1 MRTDRRMNSVFRAV
15 YGGGAAYGE
24 DLFGHR
30 LVSSSKDSLDFI
42 QRLDLWKTL
51 KVHKGCVN
59 TVFWSDDGQLLLS
72 GSDDQ
77 HIVIS
82 SPFTGQTLFQHKTTH
97 RANIFSA
104 RFLPQS
110 GNREIVSCSGDGI
123 VLYTELKDVAL
134 EPAEAHERNLNYF
147 NCHSNGTTYEVM
159 TVPTEPKSFMSCGED
174 GTVRLFDLRK
184 MTRCLKTCCKDN
196 ILILSPSA
204 VTAMT
209 LSPISMNYIA
219 VGSSDS
225 HVRIFDR
232 RFLKMVDCNTPGS
245 PNDRHTV
252 PVKMFTNPSM
262 EKRSFRVTSIAYSQD
277 ETDLLVNYSSDHLY
291 LFDVTKEG
299 IEVKAA
305 QASSSAEKGKRGS
318 KTQNSIDSPPPV
330 RRLRLRGDWS
340 DTGPDARPAREM
352 ASRVFGAGQA
362 RPQLQATIMHRM
374 TEVLSRMLADP
385 RTRIGLTHTNELTN
399 DSDLANVVDDFR
411 SFASS
416 SSGGGGSDEQ
426 REGSGEPQPSTSGS
440 QPRSRQVDGDSER
453 SGTAS
458 SGGGRERDEEEDD
471 DDDYD
476 EEEDETKLNQRKK
489 SDSRAEESAYEA
501 ELKALKDLEA
511 KVINYDYVLRKF
523 VGHRNARTMIKEATF
538 WGNDYIMSGSDCG
551 HVFTW
556 ERATGRLVMLM
567 EADQHVVNCVQPHP
581 TLPMLATSGI
591 DYDIKIWSPM
601 DEEKVRFDQEAAND
615 LMERNAVMLEETKDT
630 ITVPASFMIR
640 MLACIHSLRNR
651 RGPAGPAASASA
663 PDNNGGSN
671 GDNGGSNGDNGST
684 NNNNNGNNN
693 NNNNNNNDREENSGG
708 EREGRSGSSEHFL

>member
-1 MRTDRRMNSVFRAV
+1 MMKQEDRRLTATKSVFRTL
-15 YGGGAAYGE
+15 YDGGANHGEQYGS
-24 DLFGHR
+24 R
-30 LVSSSKDSLDFI
+30 LVSGTKDSLDFI
-42 QRLDLWKTL
+42 RRLDLWKSL

-77 HIVIS
+77 HIVVS
-82 SPFTGQTLFQHKTTH
+82 DPFTGRTLYKHKTTH

-104 RFLPQS
+104 RFLPHS

-123 VLYTELKDVAL
+123 VLYTDLKDVEL
-134 EPAEAHERNLNYF
+134 SPGDAHERCWNNF

-225 HVRIFDR
+225 HVRIYDR
-232 RFLKMVDCNTPGS
+232 RFLKLVDCSVPGS

-252 PVKMFTNPSM
+252 PVKMFTNPSG
-262 EKRSFRVTSIAYSQD
+262 EKRSFRVTSIAYSGD
-277 ETDLLVNYSSDHLY
+277 ERELLVNYSSDHLY
-291 LFDVTKEG
+291 LFDATRDG
-299 IEVKAA
+299 IEVQAA
-305 QASSSAEKGKRGS
+305 QQAASSSVDKGKRGS
-318 KTQNSIDSPPPV
+318 KTQHSIDSPPPV

-340 DTGPDARPAREM
+340 DTGPEARPAREM
-352 ASRVFGAGQA
+352 ASRVLGAGQA

-399 DSDLANVVDDFR
+399 DSDLATVVDDFR
-411 SFASS
+411 TFASS
-416 SSGGGGSDEQ
+416 SSGA
-426 REGSGEPQPSTSGS
+426 SGTNTGEEPAAEPSNAEPQPSTSGGAS
-440 QPRSRQVDGDSER
+440 QTTARSSKPTSTPEEDG
-453 SGTAS
+453 
-458 SGGGRERDEEEDD
+458 DD
-471 DDDYD
+471 DDDDDDED
-476 EEEDETKLNQRKK
+476 EETNPNQRKK
-489 SDSRAEESAYEA
+489 SDRSRDDSAVYEA
-501 ELKALKDLEA
+501 ELKALNDLEA
-511 KVINYDYVLRKF
+511 KVLSYDYVLRKF

-556 ERATGRLVMLM
+556 ERATGDLVMLM

-601 DEEKVRFDQEAAND
+601 EEEKVRFDREAALD

-651 RGPAGPAASASA
+651 RA
-663 PDNNGGSN
+663 PPGNGGAGNGNGGGGGDANGGGAS
-671 GDNGGSNGDNGST
+671 GDNDS
-684 NNNNNGNNN
+684 NNN
-693 NNNNNNNDREENSGG
+693 NNNSNNNNSE
-708 EREGRSGSSEHFL
+708 GSSEAGSAEHFL

>member
-1 MRTDRRMNSVFRAV
+1 MRTDWRNKSVFRTL
-15 YGGGAAYGE
+15 YQGGAGHGE
-24 DLFGHR
+24 DSYGQR
-30 LVSSSKDSLDFI
+30 LARTCKDSLEFI
-42 QRLDLWKTL
+42 QRMDLWKTL

-147 NCHSNGTTYEVM
+147 NCHSNGTTYEVL
-159 TVPTEPKSFMSCGED
+159 TIPTEPKSFMSCGED

-209 LSPISMNYIA
+209 LSPISGNYIA
-219 VGSSDS
+219 LGSSDS
-225 HVRIFDR
+225 HVRIYDR
-232 RFLKMVDCNTPGS
+232 RFLKMVDCNSPGS

-252 PVKMFTNPSM
+252 PVKMFTNPSE
-262 EKRSFRVTSIAYSQD
+262 EKRSFRVTSIAYSGD
-277 ETDLLVNYSSDHLY
+277 ERELLVNYSSDHLY

-299 IEVKAA
+299 IEVSAA

-318 KTQNSIDSPPPV
+318 KTPNSSIDSPPPV

-340 DTGPDARPAREM
+340 DTGPEARPAREM

-416 SSGGGGSDEQ
+416 SSSGGGDEDR
-426 REGSGEPQPSTSGS
+426 REGSGEPQPSTSGTR
-440 QPRSRQVDGDSER
+440 PRTPRQATEGDSTR
-453 SGTAS
+453 VGRN
-458 SGGGRERDEEEDD
+458 GREKDDDDDDEDD
-471 DDDYD
+471 DDDD
-476 EEEDETKLNQRKK
+476 DGDNTRTNQRGGGEE
-489 SDSRAEESAYEA
+489 AEYEA

-511 KVINYDYVLRKF
+511 KAINYDYVIRKF

-556 ERATGRLVMLM
+556 HRATGRLVMLM
-567 EADQHVVNCVQPHP
+567 QADQHVVNCVQPHP
-581 TLPMLATSGI
+581 TLPLLATSGI
-591 DYDIKIWSPM
+591 DYDIKVWSPM
-601 DEEKVRFDQEAAND
+601 DGEKVRFDEEAAND

-651 RGPAGPAASASA
+651 RGPAGPAASAAADNGNESSTGNSNNN
-663 PDNNGGSN
+663 DNNN
-671 GDNGGSNGDNGST
+671 D
-684 NNNNNGNNN
+684 
-693 NNNNNNNDREENSGG
+693 NNNNNDNGNNNSSGG
-708 EREGRSGSSEHFL
+708 NDRAESSGGGDRSGSSEHFL

>member
-1 MRTDRRMNSVFRAV
+1 MRTDRRVNSVFRTL
-15 YGGGAAYGE
+15 YGGGHTYGE
-24 DLFGHR
+24 DLFGQR
-30 LVSSSKDSLDFI
+30 LANSCKDSLDFI

-147 NCHSNGTTYEVM
+147 NCHSNGTTYEV
-159 TVPTEPKSFMSCGED
+159 TTIPTEPKTFMSCGED

-204 VTAMT
+204 VTAMS

-219 VGSSDS
+219 LGSSDS
-225 HVRIFDR
+225 NVRIYDR
-232 RFLKMVDCNTPGS
+232 RFLKMVDCNSPGS

-252 PVKMFTNPSM
+252 PVKMFTNPSI
-262 EKRSFRVTSIAYSQD
+262 EKRSFRVTSVAYSQD
-277 ETDLLVNYSSDHLY
+277 ECDLLVNYSSDHLY

-299 IEVKAA
+299 IEVTTA

-318 KTQNSIDSPPPV
+318 KTQHSIDSPPPV

-340 DTGPDARPAREM
+340 DTGPEARPAREM

-416 SSGGGGSDEQ
+416 SNSGVGGEDVER
-426 REGSGEPQPSTSGS
+426 REGSAEPQPSTSGAR
-440 QPRSRQVDGDSER
+440 PRSPRQGVADSTRVGESR
-453 SGTAS
+453 VQEA
-458 SGGGRERDEEEDD
+458 DDDD
-471 DDDYD
+471 DDDY
-476 EEEDETKLNQRKK
+476 EDDQGDGHKLNQRKK
-489 SDSRAEESAYEA
+489 SVSRQNSAYEA
-501 ELKALKDLEA
+501 ELKALNDLEA
-511 KVINYDYVLRKF
+511 KVLNYDYVLRKF

-581 TLPMLATSGI
+581 TMPILATSGI
-591 DYDIKIWSPM
+591 DYDIKVWLPM

-651 RGPAGPAASASA
+651 RGPAGSAAEASAA
-663 PDNNGGSN
+663 
-671 GDNGGSNGDNGST
+671 DNGGNSNND
-684 NNNNNGNNN
+684 NNNNSNNNDNGNNN
-693 NNNNNNNDREENSGG
+693 SNNSNNGRDESSG
-708 EREGRSGSSEHFL
+708 EGDRSGSSEHFL

>member
-1 MRTDRRMNSVFRAV
+1 MHTSVMRPDKRTNSVFRTV
-15 YGGGAAYGE
+15 YGGGASHGERYGP
-24 DLFGHR
+24 R
-30 LVSSSKDSLDFI
+30 LTDSTKDSVDFI
-42 QRLDLWKTL
+42 QRLDLWKSL

-59 TVFWSDDGQLLLS
+59 TVFWSDDGKLLLS

-82 SPFTGQTLFQHKTTH
+82 CPFTGQTLFQHKTTH

-134 EPAEAHERNLNYF
+134 QPAEEHECNLNYF

-159 TVPTEPKSFMSCGED
+159 TVPSEPKSFMSCGED

-225 HVRIFDR
+225 HVRIYDR
-232 RFLKMVDCNTPGS
+232 RFLKLVDCNSPGS

-252 PVKMFTNPSM
+252 PVKMFTNPSI

-277 ETDLLVNYSSDHLY
+277 ECELLVNYSSDHLY
-291 LFDVTKEG
+291 LFDVTKGG
-299 IEVKAA
+299 IEVDAA
-305 QASSSAEKGKRGS
+305 QASSSLEKGKRGS
-318 KTQNSIDSPPPV
+318 KTQHSIDSPPPV

-411 SFASS
+411 TFASNTS
-416 SSGGGGSDEQ
+416 AEEPPGGQGQ
-426 REGSGEPQPSTSGS
+426 EPQPSTSGAQARRS
-440 QPRSRQVDGDSER
+440 ATSSNRKPSPRSDNN
-453 SGTAS
+453 
-458 SGGGRERDEEEDD
+458 DD
-471 DDDYD
+471 DDDDDD
-476 EEEDETKLNQRKK
+476 EGESEKNSKLNQRKQ
-489 SDSRAEESAYEA
+489 SDSEEDSAYEA
-501 ELKALKDLEA
+501 ELKALNDLEA
-511 KVINYDYVLRKF
+511 KVLSYDYVLRKF

-581 TLPMLATSGI
+581 TMPLLATSGI

-601 DEEKVRFDQEAAND
+601 DEEKIRFDQEAAND

-651 RGPAGPAASASA
+651 RGPPAPAAPAS
-663 PDNNGGSN
+663 GGS
-671 GDNGGSNGDNGST
+671 GGESNNNS
-684 NNNNNGNNN
+684 NNNNNS
-693 NNNNNNNDREENSGG
+693 NDDGDTNEGG
-708 EREGRSGSSEHFL
+708 DEAGAGDDSGSAEHFL

>member
-1 MRTDRRMNSVFRAV
+1 MKPEDSRMAATNSVFRTL
-15 YGGGAAYGE
+15 YGGGANHGERYGS
-24 DLFGHR
+24 R
-30 LVSSSKDSLDFI
+30 LAGGTKDSLDFI
-42 QRLDLWKTL
+42 RRLDLWKSL

-77 HIVIS
+77 HIVVS
-82 SPFTGQTLFQHKTTH
+82 DPFTGRTLHKYNTTH

-123 VLYTELKDVAL
+123 VLYTDLKNAELA
-134 EPAEAHERNLNYF
+134 AGEAGLRSWNSF

-184 MTRCLKTCCKDN
+184 MTRCVKTCCKDN

-209 LSPISMNYIA
+209 LAPISMNYIA

-225 HVRIFDR
+225 HVRIYDR
-232 RFLKMVDCNTPGS
+232 RFLKMVDCSVPGS

-252 PVKMFTNPSM
+252 PVKMFTNPSG
-262 EKRSFRVTSIAYSQD
+262 EKRSFRVTSIAYSAD
-277 ETDLLVNYSSDHLY
+277 ERELLVNYSSDHLY
-291 LFDVTKEG
+291 LFDATREG
-299 IEVKAA
+299 IEVQAA
-305 QASSSAEKGKRGS
+305 QQAASSSVDKGKRGS
-318 KTQNSIDSPPPV
+318 KTQHSIDSPPPV

-340 DTGPDARPAREM
+340 DTGPEARPAREM
-352 ASRVFGAGQA
+352 ASRVLGAGQA

-399 DSDLANVVDDFR
+399 DSDLATVVDDFR
-411 SFASS
+411 TFASS
-416 SSGGGGSDEQ
+416 SSSG
-426 REGSGEPQPSTSGS
+426 EGNSTAEESAAAEPQPSTSGES
-440 QPRSRQVDGDSER
+440 SRGSSRPGQS
-453 SGTAS
+453 TAGAS
-458 SGGGRERDEEEDD
+458 AKPGDD
-471 DDDYD
+471 DDDDDEDDD
-476 EEEDETKLNQRKK
+476 EESNPNQRKK
-489 SDSRAEESAYEA
+489 SDSSRDEAAAYEA
-501 ELKALKDLEA
+501 ELKALNDLEA
-511 KVINYDYVLRKF
+511 KVLSYDYVLRKF

-556 ERATGRLVMLM
+556 ERATGELVMLM

-601 DEEKVRFDQEAAND
+601 EEEKVRFDREAALD

-651 RGPAGPAASASA
+651 RAPPAPAPGNGNGNGGGGGANGGGAASEGDTDSNS
-663 PDNNGGSN
+663 NNNS
-671 GDNGGSNGDNGST
+671 
-684 NNNNNGNNN
+684 NNNN
-693 NNNNNNNDREENSGG
+693 E
-708 EREGRSGSSEHFL
+708 GSSEGGGSGAEHFL

>member
-1 MRTDRRMNSVFRAV
+1 MRPDRRTTSNSVFRTL
-15 YGGGAAYGE
+15 YDGGAYHGEQYGP
-24 DLFGHR
+24 R
-30 LVSSSKDSLDFI
+30 VACSSKDSVDLI
-42 QRLDLWKTL
+42 QRLDLWKLL

-59 TVFWSDDGQLLLS
+59 TVSWSDDGQLLLS

-82 SPFTGQTLFQHKTTH
+82 SPFTGRTLFQHKTTH

-110 GNREIVSCSGDGI
+110 GNSEIVSCSGDGI
-123 VLYTELKDVAL
+123 VLYTELKNVGL
-134 EPAEAHERNLNYF
+134 QPEEPNLNYF
-147 NCHSNGTTYEVM
+147 TCHSNGTTYEVL
-159 TVPTEPKSFMSCGED
+159 TVPSEPRSFMSCGED

-184 MTRCLKTCCKDN
+184 QSRCMKTCCKDN

-204 VTAMT
+204 VTAMA
-209 LSPISMNYIA
+209 LAPISFNYIA

-225 HVRIFDR
+225 HVRIYDR
-232 RFLKMVDCNTPGS
+232 RFLKLVDCNAAGS

-262 EKRSFRVTSIAYSQD
+262 EKRSFRVTSIAYSRD
-277 ETDLLVNYSSDHLY
+277 ESELLVNYSSDHLY
-291 LFDVTKEG
+291 LFDATRDG
-299 IEVKAA
+299 IEVQAA
-305 QASSSAEKGKRGS
+305 QASSSSDKGKRGS
-318 KTQNSIDSPPPV
+318 KTQHSIDSPPPV

-340 DTGPDARPAREM
+340 DTGPDARPAREV

-411 SFASS
+411 TFASS
-416 SSGGGGSDEQ
+416 TAGQDSADAGQGQ
-426 REGSGEPQPSTSGS
+426 EPQPSTSGT
-440 QPRSRQVDGDSER
+440 QPERRRRQRSAEGN
-453 SGTAS
+453 
-458 SGGGRERDEEEDD
+458 DEDDDHDD
-471 DDDYD
+471 DDDDDD
-476 EEEDETKLNQRKK
+476 EKDVNTKPTQRKK
-489 SDSRAEESAYEA
+489 SDSNQLDSAYEA
-501 ELKALKDLEA
+501 RLKELHDLER
-511 KVINYDYVLRKF
+511 KIINYDYVIRKF

-581 TLPMLATSGI
+581 ILPILATSGI
-591 DYDIKIWSPM
+591 DYDIKVWSPM
-601 DEEKVRFDQEAAND
+601 GEEKTRFDQESAND

-651 RGPAGPAASASA
+651 RGGQAPAANGN
-663 PDNNGGSN
+663 DGNNGTS
-671 GDNGGSNGDNGST
+671 
-684 NNNNNGNNN
+684 NNNNGEGDADDTNNGN
-693 NNNNNNNDREENSGG
+693 GGSSSSSGQDAADA
-708 EREGRSGSSEHFL
+708 SGSANSEHFL

>member
-1 MRTDRRMNSVFRAV
+1 M
-15 YGGGAAYGE
+15 
-24 DLFGHR
+24 
-30 LVSSSKDSLDFI
+30 
-42 QRLDLWKTL
+42 DLWKTL

-147 NCHSNGTTYEVM
+147 NCHSNGTTYEVL

-219 VGSSDS
+219 LGSSDS
-225 HVRIFDR
+225 HVRIYDR
-232 RFLKMVDCNTPGS
+232 RFLKMVDCNSPGS

-277 ETDLLVNYSSDHLY
+277 ESELLVNYSSDHLY

-299 IEVKAA
+299 IEVSAA

-318 KTQNSIDSPPPV
+318 KTQHSIDSPPPV

-340 DTGPDARPAREM
+340 DTGPEARPAREM

-416 SSGGGGSDEQ
+416 SSSSGGVGGGDEEGG
-426 REGSGEPQPSTSGS
+426 REGSGEPQPSTSGAR
-440 QPRSRQVDGDSER
+440 PRTPRQSEGDATR
-453 SGTAS
+453 VGN
-458 SGGGRERDEEEDD
+458 GRERDEDEDDDD

-476 EEEDETKLNQRKK
+476 DENGGTNKSNQRNKAG
-489 SDSRAEESAYEA
+489 SREDSEYEA

-511 KVINYDYVLRKF
+511 KASNYDYVIRKF
-523 VGHRNARTMIKEATF
+523 VGHRNAR
-538 WGNDYIMSGSDCG
+538 
-551 HVFTW
+551 
-556 ERATGRLVMLM
+556 
-567 EADQHVVNCVQPHP
+567 
-581 TLPMLATSGI
+581 
-591 DYDIKIWSPM
+591 
-601 DEEKVRFDQEAAND
+601 
-615 LMERNAVMLEETKDT
+615 
-630 ITVPASFMIR
+630 
-640 MLACIHSLRNR
+640 
-651 RGPAGPAASASA
+651 
-663 PDNNGGSN
+663 
-671 GDNGGSNGDNGST
+671 
-684 NNNNNGNNN
+684 
-693 NNNNNNNDREENSGG
+693 
-708 EREGRSGSSEHFL
+708 

>member
-1 MRTDRRMNSVFRAV
+1 MKSEDKRLTVTKSVFRTL
-15 YGGGAAYGE
+15 YGGGANHGEQYGA
-24 DLFGHR
+24 R
-30 LVSSSKDSLDFI
+30 LVSGTKDSLDFI
-42 QRLDLWKTL
+42 RRLDLWKSL

-77 HIVIS
+77 HIVVS
-82 SPFTGQTLFQHKTTH
+82 DPFTGRTLYKHKTTH

-123 VLYTELKDVAL
+123 VLYTDLKDVEL
-134 EPAEAHERNLNYF
+134 SPGDAHERCWNNF

-225 HVRIFDR
+225 HVRIYDR
-232 RFLKMVDCNTPGS
+232 RFLKLVDCSVPGS

-252 PVKMFTNPSM
+252 PVKMFTNPSG
-262 EKRSFRVTSIAYSQD
+262 EKRSFRVTSITYSGD
-277 ETDLLVNYSSDHLY
+277 ERELLVNYSSDHLY
-291 LFDVTKEG
+291 LFDATRDG
-299 IEVKAA
+299 IEVQAA
-305 QASSSAEKGKRGS
+305 QQAASSSVDKGKRGS
-318 KTQNSIDSPPPV
+318 KTQHSIDSPPPV

-340 DTGPDARPAREM
+340 DTGPEARPAREM
-352 ASRVFGAGQA
+352 ASRVLGAGQA

-411 SFASS
+411 TFASS
-416 SSGGGGSDEQ
+416 SSGGASGSTTTGE
-426 REGSGEPQPSTSGS
+426 EPAAEASNAEPQPSTSGGA
-440 QPRSRQVDGDSER
+440 SRT
-453 SGTAS
+453 TARKPS
-458 SGGGRERDEEEDD
+458 STPEKDEDDEDD
-471 DDDYD
+471 DDDDDD
-476 EEEDETKLNQRKK
+476 EETNPNQRNK
-489 SDSRAEESAYEA
+489 SDRSRDDSAAYEA
-501 ELKALKDLEA
+501 ELKALNDLEA
-511 KVINYDYVLRKF
+511 KVLSYDYVLRKF

-556 ERATGRLVMLM
+556 ERATGDLVMLM

-601 DEEKVRFDQEAAND
+601 DEEKVRFDREAALD

-651 RGPAGPAASASA
+651 RGPPGNSGAGGGNGASG
-663 PDNNGGSN
+663 DGGGTNGGRTSGSDTDSN
-671 GDNGGSNGDNGST
+671 SNNNQNNNS
-684 NNNNNGNNN
+684 NNNNN
-693 NNNNNNNDREENSGG
+693 EE
-708 EREGRSGSSEHFL
+708 GSSEAGSAEHFL

>member
-1 MRTDRRMNSVFRAV
+1 MVLWQLLPTFDILLHST
-15 YGGGAAYGE
+15 
-24 DLFGHR
+24 
-30 LVSSSKDSLDFI
+30 DSLNFI
-42 QRLDLWKTL
+42 QRLDLWKQL
-51 KVHKGCVN
+51 KVHRGCVN

-82 SPFTGQTLFQHKTTH
+82 SPFTGRVLFQHKTTH

-104 RFLPQS
+104 RFLPHS

-123 VLYTELKDVAL
+123 VLYTELKDVAQQ
-134 EPAEAHERNLNYF
+134 PAEAHERNLNYF
-147 NCHSNGTTYEVM
+147 NCHSNGTTYEVL
-159 TVPTEPKSFMSCGED
+159 TVPTEPRTFMSCGED

-204 VTAMT
+204 VTSMA
-209 LSPISMNYIA
+209 LSPISMNYMAI
-219 VGSSDS
+219 GSSDS
-225 HVRIFDR
+225 HVRIYDR
-232 RFLKMVDCNTPGS
+232 RFLKLVDCDSPGS

-252 PVKMFTNPSM
+252 PVKVFTNPSG
-262 EKRSFRVTSIAYSQD
+262 EKRSFRVTSLAYSHD
-277 ETDLLVNYSSDHLY
+277 ESELLVNYSSDHLY

-299 IEVKAA
+299 IEVDAA
-305 QASSSAEKGKRGS
+305 QASGSTDKGKRCS
-318 KTQNSIDSPPPV
+318 KTQHSIDSPPPV

-352 ASRVFGAGQA
+352 ASRVIGAGQA

-411 SFASS
+411 NFASS
-416 SSGGGGSDEQ
+416 SGTAAAAAEEQ
-426 REGSGEPQPSTSGS
+426 PPAGQSAEPQPSTSRG
-440 QPRSRQVDGDSER
+440 Q
-453 SGTAS
+453 TARGAS
-458 SGGGRERDEEEDD
+458 ASTNRKTTAPLSDD
-471 DDDYD
+471 DDDDDDDDEDEGGKRRENEDDNSEKPNQRNKPESREDDAAY
-476 EEEDETKLNQRKK
+476 EEELNK
-489 SDSRAEESAYEA
+489 
-501 ELKALKDLEA
+501 LKDLEA
-511 KVINYDYVLRKF
+511 NAINYNYVVRKF
-523 VGHRNARTMIKEATF
+523 LGHRNARTMIKEATF

-581 TLPMLATSGI
+581 SLPILATSGI
-591 DYDIKIWSPM
+591 DYDVKVWAPM
-601 DEEKVRFDQEAAND
+601 DEEKIRFDQEAAND
-615 LMERNAVMLEETKDT
+615 LIERNAVMLEETKDT

-640 MLACIHSLRNR
+640 MLACIHSLRHR
-651 RGPAGPAASASA
+651 RGTNGGPSASA
-663 PDNNGGSN
+663 NGGGSTNGGGSDNGGTSN
-671 GDNGGSNGDNGST
+671 GDNGNSGDGDGNGGGSNGPAEG
-684 NNNNNGNNN
+684 
-693 NNNNNNNDREENSGG
+693 SGG
-708 EREGRSGSSEHFL
+708 GDSGNAEHFL

>member
-1 MRTDRRMNSVFRAV
+1 MRSDRRNNNSVFRTLYA
-15 YGGGAAYGE
+15 GGACHGDLYGS
-24 DLFGHR
+24 R
-30 LVSSSKDSLDFI
+30 VACSSKDSLDLI
-42 QRLDLWKTL
+42 QRLDLWKSL

-59 TVFWSDDGQLLLS
+59 TVSWSDDGQLLLS

-82 SPFTGQTLFQHKTTH
+82 SPFTGRTLFQHKTTH

-123 VLYTELKDVAL
+123 VLYTELKNVAL
-134 EPAEAHERNLNYF
+134 QPAEAHERNLNYF
-147 NCHSNGTTYEVM
+147 NCHSNGTTYEVL
-159 TVPTEPKSFMSCGED
+159 TVPSEPRSFMSCGED

-204 VTAMT
+204 VTAMA
-209 LSPISMNYIA
+209 LAPISLNYIA

-225 HVRIFDR
+225 HVRIYDR
-232 RFLKMVDCNTPGS
+232 RFLKLVDCNTPGS
-245 PNDRHTV
+245 PNDRHTI
-252 PVKMFTNPSM
+252 PIKMFTNPSM
-262 EKRSFRVTSIAYSQD
+262 EKRSFRVTSIAYSGD
-277 ETDLLVNYSSDHLY
+277 ESELLVNYSSDHLY
-291 LFDVTKEG
+291 LFDATREG
-299 IEVKAA
+299 IEVSTA
-305 QASSSAEKGKRGS
+305 QTSSSTDKGKRGS
-318 KTQNSIDSPPPV
+318 KTQHSIDSPPPV

-362 RPQLQATIMHRM
+362 RPQLQATIMNRM

-411 SFASS
+411 TFASS
-416 SSGGGGSDEQ
+416 SASQDGADGASGQ
-426 REGSGEPQPSTSGS
+426 EPQPSTSGT
-440 QPRSRQVDGDSER
+440 QPNRQRSAEKDD
-453 SGTAS
+453 
-458 SGGGRERDEEEDD
+458 EDD
-471 DDDYD
+471 DDGDD
-476 EEEDETKLNQRKK
+476 GKNVNIKQNQRTK
-489 SDSRAEESAYEA
+489 SDDEQLDSTYEA
-501 ELKALKDLEA
+501 ELKALNDLER
-511 KVINYDYVLRKF
+511 KVANYDYVIRKF

-581 TLPMLATSGI
+581 MLPILATSGI
-591 DYDIKIWSPM
+591 DYDIKVWSPM
-601 DEEKVRFDQEAAND
+601 DEEKVRFDQESAND

-651 RGPAGPAASASA
+651 RSAPAPAANGVVPDTAENSNGNDSNNNSNDDGDANNDSSSNGQAGP
-663 PDNNGGSN
+663 
-671 GDNGGSNGDNGST
+671 
-684 NNNNNGNNN
+684 
-693 NNNNNNNDREENSGG
+693 
-708 EREGRSGSSEHFL
+708 SGSGNSEHFL

>member
-1 MRTDRRMNSVFRAV
+1 MRPRDRNSNSVFRTL
-15 YGGGAAYGE
+15 YNGGAYHGDLYGP
-24 DLFGHR
+24 R
-30 LVSSSKDSLDFI
+30 LASSSKDSVDLI
-42 QRLDLWKTL
+42 QRLDLWKLL

-82 SPFTGQTLFQHKTTH
+82 SPFTGRTLFQHKTTH

-134 EPAEAHERNLNYF
+134 QPAEAHERNLNYF
-147 NCHSNGTTYEVM
+147 NCHSNGTTYEVL
-159 TVPTEPKSFMSCGED
+159 TIPTEPRSFMSCGED

-204 VTAMT
+204 VTAMA
-209 LSPISMNYIA
+209 LAPITMNYIA

-225 HVRIFDR
+225 HVRIYDR
-232 RFLKMVDCNTPGS
+232 RFLKLVDCNSPGS
-245 PNDRHTV
+245 PTERHTI

-277 ETDLLVNYSSDHLY
+277 ECELLVNYSSDHLY
-291 LFDVTKEG
+291 LFDATKDG
-299 IEVKAA
+299 IEITTA
-305 QASSSAEKGKRGS
+305 QASSSSDKGKRSS
-318 KTQNSIDSPPPV
+318 KLQHSVDSPPPV

-385 RTRIGLTHTNELTN
+385 RTRIGLTQTNELTN
-399 DSDLANVVDDFR
+399 DRDLANVVDDFR

-416 SSGGGGSDEQ
+416 AVSGTEQ
-426 REGSGEPQPSTSGS
+426 DQDQEPQPSTSGT
-440 QPRSRQVDGDSER
+440 Q
-453 SGTAS
+453 
-458 SGGGRERDEEEDD
+458 RDCSPENAEHDD
-471 DDDYD
+471 DDDDDD
-476 EEEDETKLNQRKK
+476 EEDDEDDNDKRSKPNQRKK
-489 SDSRAEESAYEA
+489 SDKKQTDSSYEE
-501 ELKALKDLEA
+501 ELKALNDLEQ
-511 KVINYDYVLRKF
+511 KVINYDYVIRKY
-523 VGHRNARTMIKEATF
+523 VGHRNARTMIKEANF
-538 WGNDYIMSGSDCG
+538 WGNNYIMSGSDCG

-581 TLPMLATSGI
+581 TLPILATSGI
-591 DYDIKIWSPM
+591 DYDIKVWSPM
-601 DEEKVRFDQEAAND
+601 DEEPSRFDREEAND

-651 RGPAGPAASASA
+651 RNAPPAAAAAADDSAR
-663 PDNNGGSN
+663 DGDGN
-671 GDNGGSNGDNGST
+671 GDNND
-684 NNNNNGNNN
+684 NNNNSS
-693 NNNNNNNDREENSGG
+693 SGG
-708 EREGRSGSSEHFL
+708 GDPNGPSNGGGDAANNETSSSDGGNSEHFL

>member
-1 MRTDRRMNSVFRAV
+1 MRPDNNINSRAGRGSVFRTL
-15 YGGGAAYGE
+15 YGGGAVHR
-24 DLFGHR
+24 DLFGPR
-30 LVSSSKDSLDFI
+30 IVNNSKDSIDFI
-42 QRLDLWKTL
+42 QRLDLWKSL

-82 SPFTGQTLFQHKTTH
+82 SPFTGETLFQHKTTH

-104 RFLPQS
+104 RFLPHS
-110 GNREIVSCSGDGI
+110 NNREIVSCSGDGI

-134 EPAEAHERNLNYF
+134 QPAEAHERNMNYF

-174 GTVRLFDLRK
+174 GTVRLYDLRK

-209 LSPISMNYIA
+209 LAPATMNYIA

-225 HVRIFDR
+225 HVRIYDR
-232 RFLKMVDCNTPGS
+232 RFLKLVDCSVPGS

-262 EKRSFRVTSIAYSQD
+262 EKRSFRVTSIAYSRD
-277 ETDLLVNYSSDHLY
+277 ESELLVNYSSDHLY
-291 LFDVTKEG
+291 LFDVTKAG
-299 IEVKAA
+299 IEVEAA
-305 QASSSAEKGKRGS
+305 QASSCSEKGKRGS
-318 KTQNSIDSPPPV
+318 KTQHSIDSPPPV

-352 ASRVFGAGQA
+352 ASRVIGAGQA

-411 SFASS
+411 TFASNTTGPAAAAAS
-416 SSGGGGSDEQ
+416 EEPQSTGRQE
-426 REGSGEPQPSTSGS
+426 EPQPSTSGTT
-440 QPRSRQVDGDSER
+440 PRKTTATTRRRLSSE
-453 SGTAS
+453 
-458 SGGGRERDEEEDD
+458 DEDD
-471 DDDYD
+471 DDEDDD
-476 EEEDETKLNQRKK
+476 EDDSVECRNETKKATTNQRNK
-489 SDSRAEESAYEA
+489 SESSEQTAYEA
-501 ELKALKDLEA
+501 ALKDLEA
-511 KVINYDYVLRKF
+511 KITNYDYVLKKF

-581 TLPMLATSGI
+581 TLPILATSGI

-601 DEEKVRFDQEAAND
+601 DEEKTRFDREAAND

-651 RGPAGPAASASA
+651 RGGAGGADGSEAEGPAAPPPPPPPPEPNDEDGPGSAA
-663 PDNNGGSN
+663 PNDN
-671 GDNGGSNGDNGST
+671 
-684 NNNNNGNNN
+684 
-693 NNNNNNNDREENSGG
+693 
-708 EREGRSGSSEHFL
+708 SSEHYL

>member
-1 MRTDRRMNSVFRAV
+1 MRTDRRATNSVFRTL
-15 YGGGAAYGE
+15 YGGGSAHGEELYGQ
-24 DLFGHR
+24 R
-30 LVSSSKDSLDFI
+30 LARSCKDSLEFI
-42 QRLDLWKTL
+42 QRMDLWKTL

-147 NCHSNGTTYEVM
+147 NCHSNGTTYEVL

-219 VGSSDS
+219 LGSSDS
-225 HVRIFDR
+225 HVRIYDR
-232 RFLKMVDCNTPGS
+232 RFLKMVDCNSPGS

-277 ETDLLVNYSSDHLY
+277 ESELLVNYSSDHLY

-299 IEVKAA
+299 IEVSAA

-318 KTQNSIDSPPPV
+318 KTQHSIDSPPPV

-340 DTGPDARPAREM
+340 DTGPEARPAREM

-416 SSGGGGSDEQ
+416 SSSSGGVGGGDEEGG
-426 REGSGEPQPSTSGS
+426 REGSGEPQPSTSGAR
-440 QPRSRQVDGDSER
+440 PRTPRQSEGDATR
-453 SGTAS
+453 VGN
-458 SGGGRERDEEEDD
+458 GRERDEDEDDDD

-476 EEEDETKLNQRKK
+476 DENGGTNKSNQRNKAG
-489 SDSRAEESAYEA
+489 SREDSEYEA

-511 KVINYDYVLRKF
+511 KASNYDYVIRKF

-581 TLPMLATSGI
+581 TLPLLATSGI
-591 DYDIKIWSPM
+591 DYDIKVWSPM
-601 DEEKVRFDQEAAND
+601 DTEKVRFDQDTAND

-651 RGPAGPAASASA
+651 RGPAGPAASAA
-663 PDNNGGSN
+663 AAAASN
-671 GDNGGSNGDNGST
+671 GNGST
-684 NNNNNGNNN
+684 GNSNNDNNNSGNG
-693 NNNNNNNDREENSGG
+693 RGESSGG
-708 EREGRSGSSEHFL
+708 GDRSGSSEHIL